1 MYEAARK
8 FIIRVLLL
16 HAIALVLVVGLTL
29 IAGRNIY
36 EKARQQVL
44 DDYTVRQH
52 ILAQQT
58 ARGVEGL
65 YSSIMSDLDT
75 LRRTEENLSAT
86 TQPNGLRPPQL
97 PPAQTPN
104 GGLLPPRLAD
114 LRPLRGERVAQERE
128 RLSNLAAS
136 RMPLS
141 LMHAQLQG
149 RVSALFTYD
158 RNQGRV
164 MARSDDPA
172 NPQTDIY
179 AFAMADWLKAVTK
192 ITISP
197 YVKTADGGGHM
208 MAIPSVQGHMM
219 LVAVIPV
226 SVVQERFIRHLDEQ
240 DTLSAAL
247 VDRDGHILGG
257 LHPTTNESAMQQ
269 SLSKTALA
277 GILQS
282 AVDRQVG
289 GTVVMEESL
298 LMGPHTLPPMVA
310 VSEPIRNLP
319 DANWAV
325 LVSTPLARVEEVVNR
340 IFGAAL
346 FWSLFAVV
354 SMTVILVSTSVL
366 MIRGRM
372 KMERGRYEA
381 VQRELDQARQIQL
394 AWLPRPEH
402 SPPALDVAAINV
414 PASQISGDFYDWFTL
429 PDGRHVITI
438 GDVTGH
444 GLPAAFLMATTQLLV
459 RNAMLKLESTDACL
473 REVNQTLCIQKF
485 AGQFVTLCIILVD
498 SQENEMEIASAG
510 HPYPLAIRP
519 EGVEA
524 LAVEPGLML
533 GVDEYETYQAQ
544 HFVFHADAT
553 LLLYTDGIV
562 EMFNPHGEQYG
573 IKRLEALLEGNA
585 KLTDAQSVI
594 GHINHALHSFAAGFA
609 PVDDLTMV
617 AVRVKG

>member
-8 FIIRVLLL
+8 FILRVLLL

-58 ARGVEGL
+58 ARGVEAL

-97 PPAQTPN
+97 PPAPSQN

-114 LRPLRGERVAQERE
+114 LRSLRGERAAQERE
-128 RLSNLAAS
+128 RLSALAAS

-164 MARSDDPA
+164 MARSDEPA

-179 AFAMADWLKAVTK
+179 AFAMAEWLKAVTK

-208 MAIPSVQGHMM
+208 MAIPSLQGSMM

-247 VDRDGHILGG
+247 VDRTGHILGG
-257 LHPTTNESAMQQ
+257 LHPTTNDSTMQQ

-282 AVDRQVG
+282 AIDRQVG
-289 GTVVMEESL
+289 GTAVMEEPL

-310 VSEPIRNLP
+310 VSEPVRNLP

-325 LVSTPLARVEEVVNR
+325 LISTPLARVEEVVNR

-346 FWSLFAVV
+346 FWSLFAVA

-394 AWLPRPEH
+394 AWLPRPEQ
-402 SPPALDVAAINV
+402 SPLALDVAALNV

-498 SQENEMEIASAG
+498 TQENEMEIASAG

-519 EGVEA
+519 DGVEA

-544 HFVFHADAT
+544 HFVFHQDAT

-573 IKRLEALLEGNA
+573 IQRLETLLQSNAAL
-585 KLTDAQSVI
+585 TTAQSVI
-594 GHINHALHSFAAGFA
+594 SHINQALHNFAAGFA

-617 AVRVKG
+617 SVRVKG